1 MPLNDLTLEELENLA
16 THLADLAHAGGILTA
31 VQLHPRFHLT
41 PGEPMRITLGKEM
54 PALSAPTPVKT
65 FLAHHADDL
74 GRQLAEYLT
83 TPSIEAAPDL
93 TQSGDVGARPPEPL
107 DAPSITGEGIE
118 GAPISADACSRSD
131 DVASPPPEASPP
143 PPGEPAIPQAD
154 TSDEGKAESGGGTVM
169 AAAQPPAVPI
179 PGSASAL
186 AASSDR
192 TLWTPEEDD
201 RLVALIVEMVTV
213 QGLTKSAALPLAAT
227 ELGRPVPGTE
237 FRANRKLKDRINGA
251 IFAAATRQAQTE
263 TPEARDRLSEA
274 VADRPAFVVAQGTEA
289 TLPPDIDARSREVAI
304 NHGNHP
310 ASFTADPVTTHL
322 MALTDKGGW
331 TLDRDLEL
339 MELSIA
345 GWHQNEIALQLQMQ
359 ANAIRPRFDTLTGLH
374 EDASGKKVRRFTR
387 EDVCAA
393 LTRLAGKAA

>member
-1 MPLNDLTLEELENLA
+1 MPLNDLSLAELI
-16 THLADLAHAGGILTA
+16 DLSEGIDALRAAGEALSKRNIE
-31 VQLHPRFHLT
+31 PRFDLT
-41 PGEPMRITLGKEM
+41 PGVPVSIMTDVVM
-54 PALSAPTPVKT
+54 PAIGNPPFPYPTRPEILRAEPGSILSFLTP
-65 FLAHHADDL
+65 
-74 GRQLAEYLT
+74 T

-118 GAPISADACSRSD
+118 GAPISADAGSRSD
-131 DVASPPPEASPP
+131 DVASPPPEAPEISQ
-143 PPGEPAIPQAD
+143 QAAA
-154 TSDEGKAESGGGTVM
+154 SDEGQAESGGGTVM
-169 AAAQPPAVPI
+169 AAAQPPAAPA

-192 TLWTPEEDD
+192 ALWTLEEDD

-263 TPEARDRLSEA
+263 TPEAVADRLSKA
-274 VADRPAFVVAQGTEA
+274 VVDRPAVVIAQGTEA
-289 TLPPDIDARSREVAI
+289 TLPPDLDARSRKVAI
-304 NHGNHP
+304 DHGTDL

-339 MELSIA
+339 MKLSIA
-345 GWHQNEIALQLQMQ
+345 GWQPNEIALQLQMQ

-374 EDASGKKVRRFTR
+374 EDATGKKVRRFTR
-387 EDVCAA
+387 DDVYAA